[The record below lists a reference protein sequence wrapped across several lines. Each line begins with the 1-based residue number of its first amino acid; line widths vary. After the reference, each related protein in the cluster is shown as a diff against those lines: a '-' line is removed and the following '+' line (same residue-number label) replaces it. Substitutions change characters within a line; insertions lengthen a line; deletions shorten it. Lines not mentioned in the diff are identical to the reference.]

1 MPSIFTTLIK
11 YIRDLPLRTTPLDTD
26 MIPCAGVDGNTYR
39 TTRGAIRQDI
49 ALPAGHAASHKHGGL
64 DEVATA
70 TPAANAIPKA
80 NGSGKLDGWISGAT
94 TSSPGLVELATDGET
109 SSGVAVQG
117 NDGRLRTFRVLPTEG
132 SEQVA
137 HKLEVNDNQG
147 LNLTWIQ
154 NLPTDNIAFINIAT
168 ASESGVG
175 VVQLAPDADNTPGL
189 AVQADDSRLG
199 NITPDTPQTLGAAY
213 LDIGE
218 VDISAVPNPAA
229 GHRRLYLDDSTHQ
242 LTAKKS
248 DGSIADL
255 ENQAGSVQVELT
267 AGGASTAETLR
278 PGAGIVTTDEG
289 DLVTEISVLDATTS
303 IKGIVELATNGE
315 SASGVVVQGNDE
327 RLLKPIRKATT
338 TTISGSATLTPD
350 PELTRSVVS
359 GNTYYF
365 RLVVHVDDAGSVG
378 ITYTLD
384 GTATYSHI
392 RYQTYALGNVSWS
405 ILNSDRVSTI
415 GTTSQAVGDTSYCIY
430 IDGSCVVTGS
440 GTIEFNWA
448 PSSVVIDDVSVR
460 EASTFEL
467 TLAQ

>member
-11 YIRDLPLRTTPLDTD
+11 YIRDLPLRTTPLDSD
-26 MIPCAGVDGNTYR
+26 MIPCAGVDGSTYH
-39 TTRGAIRQDI
+39 TTRGALRTDLT
-49 ALPAGHAASHKHGGL
+49 LPAGHAASHKHGGL

-189 AVQADDSRLG
+189 AVQANDSRLG
-199 NITPDTPQTLGAAY
+199 N
-213 LDIGE
+213 
-218 VDISAVPNPAA
+218 
-229 GHRRLYLDDSTHQ
+229 
-242 LTAKKS
+242 
-248 DGSIADL
+248 
-255 ENQAGSVQVELT
+255 
-267 AGGASTAETLR
+267 
-278 PGAGIVTTDEG
+278 
-289 DLVTEISVLDATTS
+289 ATTS
-303 IKGIVELATNGE
+303 TKGIVELATNGE

-327 RLLKPIRKATT
+327 RLLKIIRKSTLT
-338 TTISGSATLTPD
+338 SVSGSSAVTPD
-350 PELTRSVVS
+350 PELTRSVVAGS
-359 GNTYYF
+359 TYYF
-365 RLVVHVDDAGSVG
+365 RLVIHVDDAGATG
-378 ITYTLD
+378 ITYSLD

-392 RYQTYALGNVSWS
+392 RYQTYAVGNASWGL
-405 ILNSDRVSTI
+405 LNADRVTGI
-415 GTTSQAVGDTSYCIY
+415 GITSQAVGDTFYCVY

-440 GTIEFNWA
+440 GTMEFNWG
-448 PSSVVIDDVSVR
+448 PSSVVIDDVSVL
-460 EASTFEL
+460 EGSTFEL
-467 TLAQ
+467 TLAMA

>member
-11 YIRDLPLRTTPLDTD
+11 YIRDLPLRTTPLDSD
-26 MIPCAGVDGNTYR
+26 MIPCAGVDGSTYH
-39 TTRGAIRQDI
+39 TTRGALRTDLT
-49 ALPAGHAASHKHGGL
+49 LPAGHAASHKHGGL

-132 SEQVA
+132 GEQVA

-175 VVQLAPDADNTPGL
+175 VVQLAPDGDDTAGL
-189 AVQADDSRLG
+189 AVQGNDARLSDARTPLSHNHAASDITSGTIATARLG
-199 NITPDTPQTLGAAY
+199 SGTANSTTFLRGDQTYAAPP
-213 LDIGE
+213 
-218 VDISAVPNPAA
+218 SPA
-229 GHRRLYLDDSTHQ
+229 
-242 LTAKKS
+242 
-248 DGSIADL
+248 
-255 ENQAGSVQVELT
+255 
-267 AGGASTAETLR
+267 
-278 PGAGIVTTDEG
+278 
-289 DLVTEISVLDATTS
+289 DATTS
-303 IKGIVELATNGE
+303 VKGIVELAANGE
-315 SASGVVVQGNDE
+315 SVSGVVVQGNDE